1 MVKSG
6 LNHNKILQQVMLGSV
21 DYLTVNF
28 YIYTNGF
35 TLWSSLHNSAILFY
49 YIIIVSLFSS
59 KTIILKDFF
68 TLMEQNPIQNNM

>member
-21 DYLTVNF
+21 DYLTVIF
-28 YIYTNGF
+28 FYYIYTNGF

-49 YIIIVSLFSS
+49 YIDCITF
-59 KTIILKDFF
+59 
-68 TLMEQNPIQNNM
+68 